1 MLESRE
7 IRAKMQ
13 VVREG
18 CAATDVLAR
27 IVRYDGDNREPK
39 WMDVEKGMTFGSVTR
54 FPFLILTT

>member
-1 MLESRE
+1 
-7 IRAKMQ
+7 MQ

-39 WMDVEKGMTFGSVTR
+39 WMDVEKGVTFGSVTR
-54 FPFLILTT
+54 FQFPMLTT